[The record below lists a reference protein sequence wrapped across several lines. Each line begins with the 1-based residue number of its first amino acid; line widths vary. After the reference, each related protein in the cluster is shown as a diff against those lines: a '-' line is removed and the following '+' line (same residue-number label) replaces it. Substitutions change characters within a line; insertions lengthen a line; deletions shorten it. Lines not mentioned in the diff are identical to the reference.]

1 MVLTETPKVN
11 FDTKLHDFS
20 LRSTD
25 ETIITLKDVIGKNGI
40 LIMFICNHCPYVKA
54 IIENI
59 IETAAMAKK
68 NDFGVVA
75 IMPNDFRK
83 YKDDNFENMK
93 DFAKKNQFNFP
104 YIIDEKQDIAKKY
117 RAVCTPDF
125 FCFNKYRRLQ
135 YRGRITALKNLKP
148 IMPYKNELMESI
160 NLIIKTNKGPI
171 IQYPS
176 IGCSIKWK

>member
-83 YKDDNFENMK
+83 YKDDNFE
-93 DFAKKNQFNFP
+93 
-104 YIIDEKQDIAKKY
+104 
-117 RAVCTPDF
+117 
-125 FCFNKYRRLQ
+125 
-135 YRGRITALKNLKP
+135 
-148 IMPYKNELMESI
+148 
-160 NLIIKTNKGPI
+160 
-171 IQYPS
+171 
-176 IGCSIKWK
+176 